1 MIPPPRTDQ
10 YMREKSSVVRVN
22 AKFLAF
28 VVVAALLPA
37 AARSQQSRAQ
47 DSPPRPVRNAVTTA
61 TAARAVQPPVI
72 DGSDKDAAWENASP
86 ITDFRTFEPVDDGE
100 PRFKTEARVTNDESN
115 LYVLVRAFDPHPDS
129 IIGLLSRRDVKTQS
143 DQIKI
148 MIDSYHDRRTGY
160 EFGVNPSG
168 VKRDYYLY
176 DDVREDASWDAVWDV
191 ATRIDSLG
199 WIAEFRIPLSQLR
212 YPKSE
217 SNTFGLMIM
226 RDLARTNERFS
237 WPAYRR
243 QRPGVASQFG
253 EVSGLVG
260 LGSPRRLE
268 VVPYAIAKNVSARD
282 ASGYGRKQQQ
292 SLGADVKYGLSTNL
306 TLDATVNPDF
316 GQVEADP
323 AVLNLTAF
331 ESFFEERRP
340 FFVEGTGI
348 FQFDPNNAQLF
359 YARRIGRAPQLG
371 GLVEDP
377 NALIPGSSTILGAA
391 KVTGRLSSGTS
402 IGMMAAMTQKETV
415 GSTVVEPQTEY
426 GVARLSRDFRKGES
440 GLGFIVTQVNRQLD
454 DGTEDFLRRSATVAG
469 IDARHRFANGKF
481 SASTSL
487 AFSKVS
493 GTESAIARTQ
503 RSAVHL
509 FQRVDSDLD
518 YDPTRTSLNGTALS
532 ARLEKVNGIV
542 RGGTSYQRWSPGFEA
557 NDLGF
562 LSQADQQSLYSYLSI
577 RSAQPKSFYRR
588 ASAQVSL
595 YNQFNI
601 DGMPT
606 FQIPEIVAEA
616 TFRNSSSFSADLWR
630 DNAGKVY
637 CDRCARGGPA
647 LRLSPA
653 TNLLINWSS
662 DPRATLQ
669 RSFAAIYTTGDGGR
683 SQLWRVRP
691 YLTLRAASN
700 ISVELGGRYQ
710 RNKDNTQFYGN
721 TGPVGG
727 EDTHYLFAHLD
738 QHLLSFQTRFSIT
751 ATPNLS
757 LQFYG
762 EPFVTTGEYSNVR
775 ELDSPRARDYADRFK
790 PYALSSDPGGF
801 NEKEF
806 HSNMVLRWEYRP
818 GSSIFVVWSQGR
830 LQDDRNLGNFAP
842 GRDYRDLFS
851 ARPDNTLLIKASYWL
866 SF

>member
-1 MIPPPRTDQ
+1 MTVTRTIHF
-10 YMREKSSVVRVN
+10 MREKPSVARVN
-22 AKFLAF
+22 AKFLALL
-28 VVVAALLPA
+28 VAVALLP
-37 AARSQQSRAQ
+37 SRALTQ
-47 DSPPRPVRNAVTTA
+47 QNGALEIPPKPGHEAVTTA
-61 TAARAVQPPVI
+61 TAARAESPPVI
-72 DGSDKDAAWENASP
+72 DGSDKDAVWAKASP
-86 ITDFRTFEPVDDGE
+86 ITDFRTFEPVDDGD
-100 PRFKTEARVTNDESN
+100 PRFKTEARVINDASN

-160 EFGVNPSG
+160 EFAVNPSG

-191 ATRIDSLG
+191 AARIDSLG

-212 YPKSE
+212 YPKSAT
-217 SNTFGLMIM
+217 NTFGLMIM

-253 EVSGLVG
+253 EISGLTG

-268 VVPYAIAKNVSARD
+268 VVPYAITKNVSTRD
-282 ASGYGRKQQQ
+282 ESGFGRKQQQ
-292 SLGADVKYGLSTNL
+292 SLGADLKYGLSSNL

-340 FFVEGTGI
+340 FFIEGTGI

-377 NALIPGSSTILGAA
+377 NALVPGSSTILGAA

-402 IGMMAAMTQKETV
+402 LGMMAALTQKETV

-426 GVARLSRDFRKGES
+426 GVARISRDFRNGES
-440 GLGFIVTQVNRQLD
+440 GVGFIVTQVTRQLD
-454 DGTEDFLRRSATVAG
+454 ESTEDFLRRSGTVG
-469 IDARHRFANGKF
+469 GVDARHRFANGKF
-481 SASTSL
+481 SASSSL
-487 AFSKVS
+487 AFSKVTGS
-493 GTESAIARTQ
+493 AAAIARTQ
-503 RSAVHL
+503 RSNVHL
-509 FQRVDSDLD
+509 FQRTDADLN
-518 YDPTRTSLNGTALS
+518 YDPTRTSLAGTALS
-532 ARLEKVNGIV
+532 ARLEKVSGVV

-562 LSQADQQSLYSYLSI
+562 VSQADQQSIYSYLSI

-588 ASAQVSL
+588 ASAQISL
-595 YNQFNI
+595 YNQFNVA
-601 DGMPT
+601 GMPT
-606 FQIPEIVAEA
+606 AQIPELFGEA
-616 TFRNSSSFSADLWR
+616 TFRNSSSFSADLWT
-630 DNAGKVY
+630 DNAGRVY

-653 TNLLINWSS
+653 TNLLINWAS

-700 ISVELGGRYQ
+700 VTVELGGRYQ
-710 RNKDNTQFYGN
+710 RNRDNTQFYGT
-721 TGPVGG
+721 TGPAGG
-727 EDTHYLFAHLD
+727 ADTHYLFAHLD
-738 QHLLSFQTRFSIT
+738 QHLLSFQTRFSFT

-762 EPFVTTGEYSNVR
+762 EPFVTTGRFSNVR
-775 ELDSPRARDYADRFK
+775 ELDSPRAADYADRFK
-790 PYALSSDPGGF
+790 PYALNGDPGGF

-818 GSSIFVVWSQGR
+818 GSSLFVVWSQGR
-830 LQDDRNLGNFAP
+830 LQDDRHLGNFAP

-851 ARPDNTLLIKASYWL
+851 ARPDNTLLVKASYWL